1 MTKQQALEALAR
13 AFSATREEATGPSGT
28 VLTIGRKNIA
38 VDVALAKRRP
48 RDPNVPKKTRLR
60 FDKVALR
67 LVTRL
72 QEALHDDVPAGET
85 VIFTVTAPIR
95 LASKTAAALES
106 AVRELLARKSKKREL
121 DDAICGNQI
130 RVRIVGSGSSQA
142 QASNVVG
149 FVHNPDPNAAAL
161 LLDATQL
168 LLECYGACTAGRA
181 RTKSQPADR
190 WLLVVSDR
198 DPSQI
203 ETYRQAYSQLGNPA
217 GFNKVLVL
225 LSDGSI
231 ESLTG

>member
-48 RDPNVPKKTRLR
+48 RDPNVAEKTRLR

-72 QEALHDDVPAGET
+72 QEALHEEVPAGET

-168 LLECYGACTAGRA
+168 LLERYGACTAGRA
-181 RTKSQPADR
+181 RTKSQPDR

-198 DPSQI
+198 EPSHL